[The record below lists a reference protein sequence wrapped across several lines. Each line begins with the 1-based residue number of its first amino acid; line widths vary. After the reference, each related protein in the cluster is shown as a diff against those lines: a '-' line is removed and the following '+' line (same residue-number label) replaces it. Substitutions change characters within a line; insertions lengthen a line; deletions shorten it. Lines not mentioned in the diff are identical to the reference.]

1 MQSSNDPEAKKW
13 VREGKNIY
21 TASKTGRALL
31 SVSMLVAASALP
43 AAGAINKKMLR
54 LRAGSHGL
62 LHGFHASKGP
72 VLQCLGDSLYDKRTT
87 VAGGGTEGPVKKLV
101 EENEGS
107 VITTRR
113 VELRE
118 AAKKALISR
127 KRFQQAQMG
136 EADKGGVGNPRKI
149 TWWYDPLTCSSMY
162 AGDMVKWE
170 TAEAC
175 LADDQTGS
183 KLLWDCHNQSLTGDD
198 LHFCF
203 FYNHNYIIYNFAME
217 GTCAG
222 GRRRWRGYIST

>member
-1 MQSSNDPEAKKW
+1 MQSSNDPEVKKW
-13 VREGKNIY
+13 VREDKKIY
-21 TASKTGRALL
+21 TASKIGRALL
-31 SVSMLVAASALP
+31 LVSMLVAASALP
-43 AAGAINKKMLR
+43 AAGAINKKAASLQFFLQFHMLR
-54 LRAGSHGL
+54 LRAGSYCL
-62 LHGFHASKGP
+62 LHGFHAYKRP

-101 EENEGS
+101 EENVGS
-107 VITTRR
+107 VSTTWR

-127 KRFQQAQMG
+127 KRFQQAQLG

-175 LADDQTGS
+175 LADDQMGS
-183 KLLWDCHNQSLTGDD
+183 KLL
-198 LHFCF
+198 
-203 FYNHNYIIYNFAME
+203 
-217 GTCAG
+217 
-222 GRRRWRGYIST
+222 

>member
-1 MQSSNDPEAKKW
+1 MYPTFSKSEIKKVAVETTARTCETENYVNVNIGNKYFLATMQSSNDLEVKKW
-13 VREGKNIY
+13 
-21 TASKTGRALL
+21 
-31 SVSMLVAASALP
+31 
-43 AAGAINKKMLR
+43 
-54 LRAGSHGL
+54 H
-62 LHGFHASKGP
+62 
-72 VLQCLGDSLYDKRTT
+72 LYDKRTI

-127 KRFQQAQMG
+127 KRFQQAQLG

-149 TWWYDPLTCSSMY
+149 TWWYDPLTCSSMH

-175 LADDQTGS
+175 LADDQMGS
-183 KLLWDCHNQSLTGDD
+183 TML
-198 LHFCF
+198 
-203 FYNHNYIIYNFAME
+203 
-217 GTCAG
+217 
-222 GRRRWRGYIST
+222 